1 MSADSVVGKINQALY
16 FARLHCDN
24 ARALSVPAS
33 KDTSKSEASSSA
45 RFLRQQQ
52 QCYLEASVECLYRA
66 AFFLALQLMDEGEL
80 RKQLK
85 QNPEILVASLKAYLQ
100 ATPSPEINK
109 MLQAFEDSNA
119 LGFLLES
126 RRSIWADKNTALASP
141 ASEIKLLDLSLSADS
156 CELWMQLIANMLTEF
171 QHSNTEL

>member
-1 MSADSVVGKINQALY
+1 MSVDSIVGKINQALY

-24 ARALSVPAS
+24 ARALSEPTTQDAA
-33 KDTSKSEASSSA
+33 KSEVSTA

-52 QCYLEASVECLYRA
+52 QCYLEAAVECLYRA
-66 AFFLALQLMDEGEL
+66 TFFLALQLMDEGEL

-85 QNPEILVASLKAYLQ
+85 QNPELLVAILKSYLQ

-109 MLQAFEDSNA
+109 LLQRFEDSNA
-119 LGFLLES
+119 LGFLIES
-126 RRSIWADKNTALASP
+126 HRSIWADKNTSLAS
-141 ASEIKLLDLSLSADS
+141 AAGEIKLLDLSLSTDS
-156 CELWMQLIANMLTEF
+156 CELWMQLIANMLAEF